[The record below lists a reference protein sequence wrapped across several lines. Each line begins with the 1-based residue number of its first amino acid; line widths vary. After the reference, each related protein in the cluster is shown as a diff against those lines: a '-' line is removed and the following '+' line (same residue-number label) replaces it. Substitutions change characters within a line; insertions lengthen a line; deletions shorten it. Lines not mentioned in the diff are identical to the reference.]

1 MRRVSKKRAKL
12 NKVAKEW
19 REEFAMELKVCEWCR
34 KRKPIIHEIARG
46 SGHRL
51 KAMVTRYAT
60 LALCDPGCHQ
70 EVGLW
75 PRSKQLALL
84 MLRRPSDFDLEAYY
98 RLVARRWPYEED
110 ILACYEELKNDSIK

>member
-1 MRRVSKKRAKL
+1 MRRVSQKRKKL
-12 NKVAKEW
+12 NDQAREW
-19 REEFAMELKVCEWCR
+19 RAAFVEELKVCEWCR
-34 KRKPIIHEIARG
+34 KRKPIVHEIARG

-75 PRSKQLALL
+75 SRAAQLALL
-84 MLRRPSDFDLEAYY
+84 KLRRPKDYDIAKFWELT
-98 RLVARRWPYEED
+98 ARRWPYEED
-110 ILACYEELKNDSIK
+110 VQACYERLKSEDA